1 MTYMKSHIAKKV
13 VVMTAAALLSSTMTA
28 QVPGS
33 ALDHMLQR
41 PRVSKVY
48 KHKRPFDHLFVDAG
62 AGINGMGT
70 SSLRL
75 GAQGSFG
82 LGDWIT
88 PEHGVRLNVDG
99 GLWSVFDKRVKF
111 ADLSLDYLLNITAL
125 AQPGTYYTPR
135 RFELIGVAGASYA
148 WSRYEGN
155 WENGFGL
162 HIGLRGQVALSHFT
176 YAYLEPRIGLI
187 EDQVSQVN
195 TWHGYRPYGSVMVGL
210 GYRLPESRL
219 QNTYDGRGF
228 ADGLFFSVM
237 GGPAFLANGHPSMW
251 DDRFGGRVAVS
262 LGKWF
267 DPYNAVRLTA
277 NATSIHQYES
287 TNNMKAVGLQLDYMA
302 NLHNLFGGL
311 NPNRKFWMDF
321 VAGVSY
327 NRSADNDHVG
337 YNSLGIGGGLQAN
350 IRLARGLALSLE
362 PRVDIYGQH
371 YAPHTFSFNKSDVT
385 ASFLAGL
392 TYTYND
398 RRAAHVEDADDIH
411 HSTITV
417 VGGVSNRLNTLSDG
431 KMYAPIGRLS
441 FTRWYAP
448 AFAWRANVQGLIR
461 GKRVTGYN
469 YVQAQVGLDWMTDL
483 TALSCGYDRS
493 RTLSFKTIAGVNLGA
508 DYAKHGQHTTYF
520 SPDLHAGGQVAVRV
534 ADNLHIVAEPQVAY
548 ELSAR
553 LKPSHVGRFAPS
565 LAVGLEYS
573 LQPSGHADQPVDKP
587 AKPHFVSVSVG
598 TGLYTGNYGEMN
610 PLRNRFS
617 FVGEVAYG
625 QWLNGVSGVHAS
637 ISNTTVQ
644 RSGGR
649 GNQNITSLSGG
660 YMMNIMSAIT
670 GEQTDGDKFHLTGIA
685 DLSLV
690 GSNLKGKD
698 MKVTLGGKLAL
709 QAGVAVSKNVEVYVE
724 PAAVFY
730 GKGVEFNTMKHHPLE
745 GEARLSLGT
754 KWNF

>member
-1 MTYMKSHIAKKV
+1 
-13 VVMTAAALLSSTMTA
+13 
-28 QVPGS
+28 
-33 ALDHMLQR
+33 
-41 PRVSKVY
+41 
-48 KHKRPFDHLFVDAG
+48 
-62 AGINGMGT
+62 
-70 SSLRL
+70 
-75 GAQGSFG
+75 
-82 LGDWIT
+82 
-88 PEHGVRLNVDG
+88 
-99 GLWSVFDKRVKF
+99 
-111 ADLSLDYLLNITAL
+111 
-125 AQPGTYYTPR
+125 
-135 RFELIGVAGASYA
+135 
-148 WSRYEGN
+148 
-155 WENGFGL
+155 
-162 HIGLRGQVALSHFT
+162 
-176 YAYLEPRIGLI
+176 
-187 EDQVSQVN
+187 
-195 TWHGYRPYGSVMVGL
+195 
-210 GYRLPESRL
+210 
-219 QNTYDGRGF
+219 
-228 ADGLFFSVM
+228 
-237 GGPAFLANGHPSMW
+237 
-251 DDRFGGRVAVS
+251 
-262 LGKWF
+262 
-267 DPYNAVRLTA
+267 
-277 NATSIHQYES
+277 
-287 TNNMKAVGLQLDYMA
+287 
-302 NLHNLFGGL
+302 
-311 NPNRKFWMDF
+311 
-321 VAGVSY
+321 
-327 NRSADNDHVG
+327 
-337 YNSLGIGGGLQAN
+337 
-350 IRLARGLALSLE
+350 
-362 PRVDIYGQH
+362 
-371 YAPHTFSFNKSDVT
+371 
-385 ASFLAGL
+385 
-392 TYTYND
+392 
-398 RRAAHVEDADDIH
+398 
-411 HSTITV
+411 
-417 VGGVSNRLNTLSDG
+417 
-431 KMYAPIGRLS
+431 MYAPIGRLS

-493 RTLSFKTIAGVNLGA
+493 RTLSFKTIAGVSLGA

-573 LQPSGHADQPVDKP
+573 LQPSGHAGQPVTKP

-690 GSNLKGKD
+690 GSNHKGKD

-709 QAGVAVSKNVEVYVE
+709 QAGVAVSKSVEVYVE

>member
-125 AQPGTYYTPR
+125 SQPGTYYTPR

-493 RTLSFKTIAGVNLGA
+493 RTLSFKTIAGVSLGA

-573 LQPSGHADQPVDKP
+573 LQPSGHADKPVAKP

>member
-41 PRVSKVY
+41 PSVSKVY

-125 AQPGTYYTPR
+125 SQPGTYYTPR

-176 YAYLEPRIGLI
+176 YAYLEQRIGLI

-411 HSTITV
+411 HSAITV

-483 TALSCGYDRS
+483 TALSCGYDRF
-493 RTLSFKTIAGVNLGA
+493 RTLSFKTIAGVSLGA

>member
-1 MTYMKSHIAKKV
+1 MTCMKSHTPKKV
-13 VVMTAAALLSSTMTA
+13 IALAAAALLSATMMA

-48 KHKRPFDHLFVDAG
+48 KHKRAFDHLFVDAG
-62 AGINGMGT
+62 VGINGMGT
-70 SSLRL
+70 SSLRP

-99 GLWSVFDKRVKF
+99 GLWKVFDKRVKF
-111 ADLSLDYLLNITAL
+111 VDLSLDYLLNITAL
-125 AQPGTYYTPR
+125 SQPGTYYTPR

-148 WSRYEGN
+148 WSRCKGN

-176 YAYLEPRIGLI
+176 YAYVEPRIGLI

-219 QNTYDGRGF
+219 ANTYDGRGF

-237 GGPAFLANGHPSMW
+237 GGPAFLANSHPSTW
-251 DDRFGGRVAVS
+251 DERFGGRVAVS

-277 NATSIHQYES
+277 NATSIHQYQS
-287 TNNMKAVGLQLDYMA
+287 TNNTKAVGLQLDYMA

-311 NPNRKFWMDF
+311 NPNRKFWMDL

-327 NRSADNDHVG
+327 NRSADKDHKA

-350 IRLARGLALSLE
+350 IRLARGLTLSLE
-362 PRVDIYGQH
+362 PRVDIYGKH
-371 YAPHTFSFNKSDVT
+371 YAPHASSFDQRDVA

-398 RRAAHVEDADDIH
+398 RRAAQVKDADDIR
-411 HSTITV
+411 HSAITV

-448 AFAWRANVQGLIR
+448 AFAWRANVQGLMR

-469 YVQAQVGLDWMTDL
+469 YAQAVVGLDWMTDL
-483 TALSCGYDRS
+483 TALTCGYDRS

-508 DYAKHGQHTTYF
+508 DYAKHGKHTTYF
-520 SPDLHAGGQVAVRV
+520 SPDIHAGGQVAVRV

-548 ELSAR
+548 EFSAR
-553 LKPSHVGRFAPS
+553 LKPAHVGRFAPS

-573 LQPSGHADQPVDKP
+573 LQHSGNAGQPVAKP
-587 AKPHFVSVSVG
+587 AKPHFVSAAIG
-598 TGLYTGNYGEMN
+598 TGLYTGNYGEMH
-610 PLRNRFS
+610 PLQNRFS

-625 QWLNGVSGVHAS
+625 QWLNGVSGVHAAL
-637 ISNTTVQ
+637 SNTTVQ
-644 RSGGR
+644 RARGK
-649 GNQNITSLSGG
+649 GNQNITSLSAG
-660 YMMNIMSAIT
+660 YMMNVKSAIT
-670 GEQTDGDKFHLTGIA
+670 GEPTDDDKFHLTGIA

-690 GSNLKGKD
+690 GSNRKGKD

-709 QAGVAVSKNVEVYVE
+709 QAGVAVSKSVEVYVE
-724 PAAVFY
+724 PAVVIY
-730 GKGVEFNTMKHHPLE
+730 GKGVELNVMKHHPLE

>member
-125 AQPGTYYTPR
+125 SQPGTYYTPR

-411 HSTITV
+411 HSAITV

-493 RTLSFKTIAGVNLGA
+493 RTLSFKTIAGVSLGA

-573 LQPSGHADQPVDKP
+573 LQPSGHADKPVAKP